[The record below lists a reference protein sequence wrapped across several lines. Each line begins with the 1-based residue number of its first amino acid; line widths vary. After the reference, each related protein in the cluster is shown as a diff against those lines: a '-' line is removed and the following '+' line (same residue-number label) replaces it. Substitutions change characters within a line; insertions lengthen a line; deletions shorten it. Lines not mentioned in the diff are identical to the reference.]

1 MSQLPNKTE
10 AWLPEP
16 LSDEVRV
23 TVERLARLDDVARIA
38 LMPDVHLAE
47 NVCVGAVV
55 ASRSGIYPDAVG
67 GDIGCGMAA
76 VQLEAH
82 AGVANR
88 RWAGRIREAFAEA
101 VPTNRQRQKRELPP
115 ELAGAKL
122 STPALQK
129 ALERNGA
136 VQLGTLGSGNH
147 FLELQA
153 DEEDRLWLMVH
164 TGSRGLGP
172 AVRQHHLRE
181 AEAVGR
187 GLRVLRA
194 DTEAG
199 LAYLNDHDVA
209 VCFAEFSR
217 RAILEAA
224 VGALGDLLQTDVDWD
239 TLVAC
244 THNFVRR
251 EVHYGEELWVHRKGA
266 MSARDG
272 EPGIVPGSMGVES
285 FLVTGRGCEAALR
298 SSSHGAGRAMSR
310 GVARRRITVAK
321 LEREMDGIW
330 FDVSLSQRLLDEA
343 PSAYKPIAAVM
354 RAQKE
359 LTRIERRLRPVL
371 SYKGT

>member
-1 MSQLPNKTE
+1 MSQLPSKTQ

-16 LSDEVRV
+16 LSDEVRGS
-23 TVERLARLDDVARIA
+23 VERLARLDDVARIA

-55 ASRSGIYPDAVG
+55 AARSRLYPDAVG

-76 VQLEAH
+76 VQLDAH
-82 AGVANR
+82 SGVVNR
-88 RWAGRIREAFAEA
+88 RSAGRILEAFASA
-101 VPTNRQRQKRELPP
+101 VPTNRHRQKQALPSD
-115 ELAGAKL
+115 LAEAQL
-122 STPALQK
+122 STPTLQK
-129 ALERNGA
+129 ALERDGA

-153 DEEDRLWLMVH
+153 DEDGQLWLMVH

-172 AVRQHHLRE
+172 AVRQHHLKQ
-181 AEAVGR
+181 AEAVGG
-187 GLRVLRA
+187 GLRALPA
-194 DTEAG
+194 DTDAG
-199 LAYLNDHDVA
+199 QAYLSDHDIA
-209 VCFAEFSR
+209 VRFAEDSR
-217 RAILEAA
+217 RAILGAA
-224 VGALGDLLQTDVDWD
+224 VEVLGDLFQTDADWD

-251 EVHYGEELWVHRKGA
+251 EVHDGEELWVHRKGA
-266 MSARDG
+266 MSAGDG
-272 EPGIVPGSMGVES
+272 EPGIVPGSMGAES
-285 FLVTGRGCEAALR
+285 FIVTGRGCEAALR

-310 GVARRRITVAK
+310 GVARRRITIAK

-330 FDVSLSQRLLDEA
+330 FDDGLSKRLLDEA

-354 RAQKE
+354 RAQRE

-371 SYKGT
+371 SYKGG

>member
-1 MSQLPNKTE
+1 MSQLPAKTQ

-16 LSDEVRV
+16 LSDEVRRSI
-23 TVERLARLDDVARIA
+23 ERLARLDDVARIA

-47 NVCVGAVV
+47 SVCIGAVV
-55 ASRSGIYPDAVG
+55 ASRAGIYPDAVG

-76 VQLEAH
+76 VQLDAH
-82 AGVANR
+82 AGVVNR
-88 RWAGRIREAFAEA
+88 RSAERILQAFANA
-101 VPTNRQRQKRELPP
+101 VPTNRHRQKRGLPQ
-115 ELAGAKL
+115 ELAKAQL

-129 ALERNGA
+129 ALDQSGA

-147 FLELQA
+147 FLELQV
-153 DEEDRLWLMVH
+153 DEDGQLWLMVH

-172 AVRQHHLRE
+172 AVRQHHLK
-181 AEAVGR
+181 AADAVGG
-187 GLRVLRA
+187 GLRVLQA
-194 DTEAG
+194 ESAAG
-199 LAYLNDHDVA
+199 QAYLNDHDAA
-209 VCFAEFSR
+209 VRFAECGR
-217 RAILEAA
+217 KAILEAA
-224 VGALGDLLQTDVDWD
+224 IGALGDLLLLEPDWD

-244 THNFVRR
+244 THNYVRR
-251 EVHYGEELWVHRKGA
+251 EVHGDETLWVHRKGA

-272 EPGIVPGSMGVES
+272 EPGIVPGSMGAES
-285 FLVTGRGCEAALR
+285 YLVTGRGSEAALR

-310 GVARRRITVAK
+310 GAARRRITVAK

-330 FDVSLSQRLLDEA
+330 FDSGLGKRLVDEA

-371 SYKGT
+371 SYKGG